1 MQAVLAAQLSVL
13 GEQYDRLIELVRPLD
28 EDQLNWKPPAPDAN
42 SISALVR
49 HTMGSIGMWCSRALD
64 EPFERDRDGEFR
76 AHDTAPSLVGALEDS
91 RRGARE
97 RFERLD
103 GVDPGTTRVLR
114 RLDGVEEPSTAGW
127 CVAHAVIH
135 AGEHW
140 GQIQLT
146 RDLYDV
152 GS

>member
-1 MQAVLAAQLSVL
+1 MDARLAAQLAVL
-13 GEQYDRLIELVRPLD
+13 EEHHDRLIELVRPLD

-49 HTMGSIGMWCSRALD
+49 HTIGSVGMWCSRALD
-64 EPFERDRDGEFR
+64 VPFERDRDGEFR
-76 AHDTAPSLVGALEDS
+76 AHDTAASLVGAVEDS
-91 RRGARE
+91 RRRARE
-97 RFERLD
+97 LFERLD
-103 GVDPGTTRVLR
+103 AVDPGTARVVHR
-114 RLDGVEEPSTAGW
+114 SGGDETSTAGW

-140 GQIQLT
+140 GQIQLI